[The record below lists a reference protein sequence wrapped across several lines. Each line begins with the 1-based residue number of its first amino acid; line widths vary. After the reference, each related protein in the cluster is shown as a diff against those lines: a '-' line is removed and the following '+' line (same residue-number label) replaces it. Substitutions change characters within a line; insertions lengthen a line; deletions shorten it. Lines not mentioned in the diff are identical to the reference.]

1 MANRPPPLFALSTVQ
16 EILRSYDK
24 PITMGVIERE
34 LNLRHVEKL
43 DSHKL
48 KQRIHVLVHSGKIK
62 AEPDSLD
69 SRVRWYSLP
78 DVTPPAPVKVEAAE
92 PAPMEPP
99 APAEIVPVIDLKGT
113 VNAIADAVAAAIG
126 DVLRTRI
133 EAVVHDQ
140 LQQALDSLPAQITQ
154 VIAEP
159 KGTVRTL
166 NPGPVQAPKAP
177 GKTRITIVGLAEVQM
192 GVDGRMTAGFVPN
205 PVKQTITLQA
215 DSPSK
220 DIFTV
225 LIQAMKTAREVYFV
239 SGSIALPSTG
249 EAFTLTRGILTNAKQ
264 IPDAQKVLQPVDY
277 VITWESVNRSL
288 L

>member
-1 MANRPPPLFALSTVQ
+1 MSDTTITSANSVFTIVVPGLF
-16 EILRSYDK
+16 
-24 PITMGVIERE
+24 
-34 LNLRHVEKL
+34 
-43 DSHKL
+43 
-48 KQRIHVLVHSGKIK
+48 
-62 AEPDSLD
+62 
-69 SRVRWYSLP
+69 
-78 DVTPPAPVKVEAAE
+78 PAPVQ
-92 PAPMEPP
+92 
-99 APAEIVPVIDLKGT
+99 
-113 VNAIADAVAAAIG
+113 
-126 DVLRTRI
+126 LRGYATDRAFTT
-133 EAVVHDQ
+133 EAVD
-140 LQQALDSLPAQITQ
+140 
-154 VIAEP
+154 
-159 KGTVRTL
+159 
-166 NPGPVQAPKAP
+166 
-177 GKTRITIVGLAEVQM
+177 LAEVQM

-277 VITWESVNRSL
+277 DITWESVNRSL

>member
-1 MANRPPPLFALSTVQ
+1 MSDTTITSANSVFTIVVPGLF
-16 EILRSYDK
+16 
-24 PITMGVIERE
+24 
-34 LNLRHVEKL
+34 
-43 DSHKL
+43 
-48 KQRIHVLVHSGKIK
+48 
-62 AEPDSLD
+62 
-69 SRVRWYSLP
+69 
-78 DVTPPAPVKVEAAE
+78 PAPVQ
-92 PAPMEPP
+92 
-99 APAEIVPVIDLKGT
+99 
-113 VNAIADAVAAAIG
+113 
-126 DVLRTRI
+126 LRGYATDRAFTT
-133 EAVVHDQ
+133 EAVD
-140 LQQALDSLPAQITQ
+140 
-154 VIAEP
+154 
-159 KGTVRTL
+159 
-166 NPGPVQAPKAP
+166 
-177 GKTRITIVGLAEVQM
+177 LAEVQM

-225 LIQAMKTAREVYFV
+225 LIQAMETAREVYFV